1 MSSTSTAIPAA
12 RIRAGTREFRQTNRA
27 MFLGG
32 FSTFAL
38 LYTVQPLLPLFAQE
52 FGLSPMRSSWALSAA
67 TGALAVCLLLA
78 SVASDRVGRK
88 GMMCLALLLSAV
100 LDVACAL
107 VHSFTQLLVLRTLL
121 GVTLAG
127 LPAVALAYLGEEID
141 PPSLG
146 YSVGLYIAGTA
157 LGGMTGRVATSF
169 LTDYLTW
176 RVALAVIGGAALLAT
191 AEFWRILP
199 PSNHFKPGSL
209 NVRAILTGTRR
220 HFSDGGLPWFFCLA
234 FLLMGAFVSVYNY
247 LGFRLAGPEFGLR
260 HSEVS
265 LIFSLYLMGMFSS
278 VWMGRLADRYGR
290 RRVLWTVIATMLT
303 GLLMTLSGSLLL
315 IIAGIA
321 LFTFGFFGGHS
332 IASSWVGRR
341 AKVQAAL
348 ASSLYLFFYY
358 LGSSLIGSFSGLMWQ
373 AGGWSGVVAVLAMC
387 LTLSL
392 LVALRLR
399 KLAPLAVP
407 A

>member
-1 MSSTSTAIPAA
+1 MPAA
-12 RIRAGTREFRQTNRA
+12 RIRTGTREFRQTNRA

-38 LYTVQPLLPLFAQE
+38 LYSVQPLLPLFAQE
-52 FGLSPMRSSWALSAA
+52 FGLSPMHSSWALSAS

-78 SVASDRVGRK
+78 SVASDRLGRK
-88 GMMCLALLLSAV
+88 NMMCLALLLSA
-100 LDVACAL
+100 LLNMACAFA
-107 VHSFTQLLVLRTLL
+107 HSFTQLVILRALL

-141 PPSLG
+141 APSLG

-169 LTDYLTW
+169 LSDYLTW
-176 RVALAVIGGAALLAT
+176 RPALAVIGGAALLAT

-199 PSNHFKPGSL
+199 QSNHFKAGTLDLPT
-209 NVRAILTGTRR
+209 ILGGARR
-220 HFSDGGLPWFFCLA
+220 HFQDGGLPWFFCLA
-234 FLLMGAFVSVYNY
+234 FLLMGSFVSVYNY
-247 LGFRLAGPEFGLR
+247 LGFRLAGAEFGLR

-278 VWMGRLADRYGR
+278 VWMGKLADRFGR
-290 RRVLWTVIATMLT
+290 RRVLWTVIAVMLA
-303 GLLMTLSGSLLL
+303 GLLLTLSGSLVL

-341 AKVQAAL
+341 AKMQAGL

-358 LGSSLIGSFSGLMWQ
+358 LGSSLIGSFSGLMWET
-373 AGGWSGVVAVLAMC
+373 AGWPGVVAVLAAC
-387 LTLSL
+387 LILAL
-392 LVALRLR
+392 WVAVRLR
-399 KLAPLAVP
+399 KLAPLA